1 MKINHSDLKIL
12 IIAKHVEDMLL
23 YHAMMEGDSE
33 IIPIEEVE
41 QMLKDKINERN
52 IRRCESHL

>member
-12 IIAKHVEDMLL
+12 IIAKYVEDMLL

-52 IRRCESHL
+52 IRP

>member
-12 IIAKHVEDMLL
+12 IIAKYVEDMLL